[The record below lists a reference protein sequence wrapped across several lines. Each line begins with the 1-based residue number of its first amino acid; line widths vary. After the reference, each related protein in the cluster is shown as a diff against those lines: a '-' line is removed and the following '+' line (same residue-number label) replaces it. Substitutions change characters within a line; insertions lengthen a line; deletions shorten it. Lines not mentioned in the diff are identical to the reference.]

1 MKTPKV
7 SIIICTLDRA
17 SDLEKTL
24 ESFRGVQIPEDLSV
38 ELVIIDNGSI
48 DRTTSVVNA
57 FDGTDGV
64 TVRYDVEP
72 QKGKSRALNRG
83 MRQAGGDIFLFTDD
97 DIRFPENW
105 IRKMCDPMLQGLA
118 DAVQGGIRWAPQ
130 LLERVGQN
138 SFIPAAITSTDHK
151 KEAELRDCLIGANM
165 GFTRLVYDGVGNFD
179 EKLGPGALGLGEETL
194 YYYRMRQLGFNK
206 LNILDIQVEHH
217 FDPSRLS
224 RAALLNLAERKGRSL
239 AYIDCH
245 WNHLYQKWSM
255 LRLVTLW
262 LKDFVRTV
270 CSVSAWPARPLL
282 PPWKYSYRASL
293 SYLKQMRTEQRSC
306 GLRLFRQRSKE
317 SALIYSR

>member
-24 ESFRGVQIPEDLSV
+24 KSLRGVQIPEGLSV

-48 DRTTSVVNA
+48 DCTKNVVNS
-57 FDGTDGV
+57 FGRSDGV
-64 TVRYDVEP
+64 IIQYYVEP

-83 MRQAGGDIFLFTDD
+83 MREASGDIFLFTDD
-97 DIRFPENW
+97 DIRFPEDW
-105 IRKMCDPMLQGLA
+105 IVKMCDPMLEGLA

-130 LLERVGQN
+130 LLNRVGQN
-138 SFIPAAITSTDHK
+138 SFIPSVITSTDHK
-151 KEAELRDCLIGANM
+151 KETELRNCLIGANM
-165 GFTRLVYDGVGNFD
+165 GFTRLVYESVGNFD

-206 LNILDIQVEHH
+206 RNILDTKVEHH

-224 RAALLNLAERKGRSL
+224 RAALLKLAERKGRSL
-239 AYIDCH
+239 AYIDYH
-245 WNHLYQKWSM
+245 WNHLHKRWPM
-255 LRLVTLW
+255 LKFVMLW
-262 LKDFVRTV
+262 LKDFVRTI
-270 CSVSAWPARPLL
+270 CSVSAWPGRPLI

-293 SYLKQMRTEQRSC
+293 SYLKQMHRERRSSGSLFFRRRT
-306 GLRLFRQRSKE
+306 KE
-317 SALIYSR
+317 AALIYSR